1 MISDYEKSVVG
12 TFTKN
17 LLDQVNNTEEFKNNV
32 EIYFTITKFEN
43 DIGFSLIHQETD
55 DYNQMRGNN
64 PDNQDISHQD
74 AQQNG
79 ELDPIAENRDGTG
92 SPKNMKEEINRQMRK
107 AQLTKHGVIPEFIKI
122 DEIYKVYT
130 AFTQANLKNSIL
142 HQK

>member
-55 DYNQMRGNN
+55 DYNQMRGDN

-74 AQQNG
+74 AQ
-79 ELDPIAENRDGTG
+79 
-92 SPKNMKEEINRQMRK
+92 
-107 AQLTKHGVIPEFIKI
+107 
-122 DEIYKVYT
+122 
-130 AFTQANLKNSIL
+130 
-142 HQK
+142 